1 MSFYITLPSF
11 PRPEFEDNTPSNFRV
26 RLPRHL
32 QLDGQGWK
40 VGLASITLPN
50 INFIQQ
56 LEEVGIKDNDNLVTV
71 RNKTETSTSGH
82 YSSKTINVK
91 LKDLKERDNFQSG
104 VDLFTSIA
112 QIIDTRRLSLL
123 DAGEKIIPEEFIPFV
138 IKRVGEDFEMIV
150 GQSGNYSAD
159 GVHLS
164 FDARMAKLMKWT
176 YYDKDDNLT
185 QYFGIHL
192 VPDFTNYTRPLQTE
206 LGNAKLFQVTG
217 NSFQLTMK
225 AKWRFVHLNRT
236 YENITGQCKRTVY
249 VYTNI
254 GKSTIVGDQ
263 IVDLLREVEYDPL
276 TSYHQYDK
284 IHFEPKDIQYHDVMS
299 TDMDIMEVQITE
311 TDNTPLKF
319 GKGTTNLVLH
329 FKRE

>member
-11 PRPEFEDNTPSNFRV
+11 PRPEFEDNTPSKFRV

-32 QLDGQGWK
+32 QLDGHGWK
-40 VGLASITLPN
+40 VGMASITLPN

-56 LEEVGIKDNDNLVTV
+56 LEELGIKDADNLISV

-82 YSSKTINVK
+82 YSSKTTHVK
-91 LKDLKERDNFQSG
+91 LSDLKERDNFQSG
-104 VDLFTSIA
+104 VDLFTSIV
-112 QIIDTRRLSLL
+112 QIIDTRRLALL
-123 DAGEKIIPEEFIPFV
+123 DAGEKIIGEEFIPFE
-138 IKRVGEDFEMIV
+138 IKRVGDDFEMVV
-150 GQSGNYSAD
+150 GKSGNHNAG
-159 GVHLS
+159 GVALS

-176 YYDKDDNLT
+176 YYDKDGNLT
-185 QYFGIHL
+185 RNFGIHL
-192 VPDFTNYTRPLQTE
+192 VPDFTNYIRPLQTE
-206 LGNAKLFQVTG
+206 LGNADLFKVTG
-217 NSFQLTMK
+217 NSLALTMK
-225 AKWRFVHLNRT
+225 AKWRFVHLNRM

-311 TDNTPLKF
+311 TDDTPLKF
-319 GKGTTNLVLH
+319 GRGNTTLVLH